1 MALSGPAQGGSYL
14 VKLCAREADCSPE
27 ELKQGVDSILLA
39 IDNSVS
45 GYNPSSLLSRF
56 NAGEDVRPDAVFR
69 ELYLRSRE
77 LWEMSGGAVDV
88 AAGPLFDIWG
98 FGFREGT
105 LPSDSLV
112 SAVSAR
118 CGMELLPADVDSLFA
133 CRPKG
138 TVLNFNCI
146 AQGYSSD
153 CIAGYLR
160 SRGVR
165 DFLVDVGGEIVCEGV
180 NPGGENWAVGI
191 DRPGDGDVTPGR
203 DREGG

>member
-1 MALSGPAQGGSYL
+1 MLLLSLLCACTPRREYVALSGPAQGGSYL

-165 DFLVDVGGEIVCEGV
+165 DFLVDVEV
-180 NPGGENWAVGI
+180 
-191 DRPGDGDVTPGR
+191 R
-203 DREGG
+203 